1 MREFKIAPSVFAAD
15 LGHMKDQLDLLA
27 ENKADLLHVDVM
39 DGHFVEKMAF
49 GPDHIKALRA
59 MTDLPLDVHL
69 MVEQPERILD
79 AVLAAGADIVT
90 VHVESTHRLCSCIEK
105 ITKAGKKAG
114 IVLTP
119 AVSIDTI
126 DPCIKEKLSMILQ
139 MTINPGEGGQHFHPE
154 TLEKL
159 RRIRAWI
166 GDADIDLEVDG
177 GIDASNIQAA
187 AEAGAN
193 VFVSGG
199 YLFHGNI
206 AENLETLRSRLR

>member
-1 MREFKIAPSVFAAD
+1 MEYKIAPSVFAAD
-15 LGHMKDQLDLLA
+15 LGHMKDQLDILA

-79 AVLAAGADIVT
+79 AVLNAGADIVT
-90 VHVESTHRLCSCIEK
+90 VHVESTNRLYSCIEK

-126 DPCIKEKLSMILQ
+126 DPCIQGKLSMILQ

-159 RRIRAWI
+159 R
-166 GDADIDLEVDG
+166 
-177 GIDASNIQAA
+177 
-187 AEAGAN
+187 
-193 VFVSGG
+193 
-199 YLFHGNI
+199 
-206 AENLETLRSRLR
+206 SRLR